1 MVQKT
6 YHITEF
12 SENKLESVLRETL
25 DSTAYREAARIL
37 LIIFEQNWDAE
48 KINGKLALIRETL
61 PKAEI
66 VGCTHYDD
74 MRQVERPE
82 ERSIL
87 SFLFFEESDFSIF
100 RCSLAGK
107 TEQCVGNLLKREM
120 NAREDVRCV
129 MALVSKSSHDIEKI
143 LKTANPAVPA
153 FGATALMRGA
163 FRSPTQ
169 EGYVF
174 DTDCC
179 YTETFLAVIFYGA
192 KLRVKASYHLGW
204 IPVGRAMTVTDT
216 LDNYTVK
223 EIDGEPAAE
232 IYRKYLGLP
241 YRRTPLNIVNICEF
255 PMTTARG
262 EFLAARIPY
271 AWTDDGNLLFQIPV
285 GKGERFRL
293 SYGLPQQLFEEI
305 HADADAFRTFQPQ
318 GILMV
323 ACMNR
328 MVFLRERERLETDA
342 YRRIAPDAAFLH
354 GNSEIFW
361 NDGAGSELHSAMI
374 AVGLKEDN
382 GAAAFEFSEPSVPAA
397 SEFSEPSA
405 PAERSGAA
413 AESCVIPLENRL
425 MTFMRAVT
433 GDLEETTA
441 ELLRL
446 KENLED
452 EVERKTRQNESL
464 SFHVVQTLAEAIDAK
479 DSYTNGHS
487 GRVAVYSREIARRA
501 GYDWNACNEIYMMG
515 LLHDVGKIGVPDA
528 VINKPGKLTDEE
540 YEQIKNHPVMGAR
553 ILKAIREMPN
563 LVTGARWHHEKYDGS
578 GYPDGLKGED
588 IPEEAR
594 IIGVADAYD
603 AMTSN
608 RSYRRFMPQSA
619 VREQIAKGKGTQF
632 DPRFADIMLQMMDED
647 REYNMREK

>member
-12 SENKLESVLRETL
+12 SGDKLKSVLLETR
-25 DSTAYREAARIL
+25 SSAAYREAARVL
-37 LIIFEQNWDAE
+37 LIIFEQNWDTE
-48 KINGKLALIRETL
+48 RIHRKLALIRETL

-74 MRQVERPE
+74 MRQVEAPE

-87 SFLFFEESDFSIF
+87 SFLFFEESGFSVL

-107 TEQCVGNLLKREM
+107 TEQYVGNLLRRETD
-120 NAREDVRCV
+120 ARADVRCA
-129 MALVSKSSHDIEKI
+129 MALVSKSRHDIEKI
-143 LKTANPAVPA
+143 LRAANPSVPV
-153 FGATALMRGA
+153 FGETALLKGA
-163 FRSPTQ
+163 FHDTSR

-174 DTDCC
+174 DTDGC
-179 YTETFLAVIFYGA
+179 YTETFLAVIFHGE

-204 IPVGRAMTVTDT
+204 IPVGRTMTVTDT
-216 LDNYTVK
+216 LDDYTVTK
-223 EIDGEPAAE
+223 IDGAPAAE

-241 YRRTPLNIVNICEF
+241 YRGSPLNNINICEF

-262 EFLAARIPY
+262 ALLVARIPY
-271 AWTDDGNLLFQIPV
+271 AWTDEGELRFRIPV
-285 GKGERFRL
+285 SRGERFRL
-293 SYGLPQQLFEEI
+293 SYGLPQQLFDEI
-305 HADADAFRTFQPQ
+305 YADADAFRAFQPQ
-318 GILMV
+318 GIVMT

-342 YRRIAPDAAFLH
+342 YRRIAPDAVFSH

-361 NDGAGSELHSAMI
+361 NYGAGSELHSALI
-374 AVGLKEDN
+374 AVGFKEEN
-382 GAAAFEFSEPSVPAA
+382 GAAAVPSES
-397 SEFSEPSA
+397 SA
-405 PAERSGAA
+405 PAECPGTAGN
-413 AESCVIPLENRL
+413 CIVPLENRL

-433 GDLEETTA
+433 GDLEEATA

-446 KENLED
+446 KDNLED
-452 EVERKTRQNESL
+452 EVEKKTRENESL
-464 SFHVVQTLAEAIDAK
+464 SLHVVQTLTEAIDAK

-501 GYDWNACNEIYMMG
+501 GYSEKAQNEIYMMG

-540 YEQIKNHPVMGAR
+540 YERIKNHPVMGAR

-578 GYPDGLKGED
+578 GYPDGLKGEN

-608 RSYRRFMPQSA
+608 RSYRRFMNQDA
-619 VREQIAKGKGTQF
+619 VREQIARGKGTQF

-647 REYNMREK
+647 TEYKMHER

>member
-6 YHITEF
+6 YHIAEF
-12 SENKLESVLRETL
+12 SEEKLKSVLLETL
-25 DSTAYREAARIL
+25 SSKAYREAARIL
-37 LIIFEQNWDAE
+37 LVIFEQNWDTE
-48 KINGKLALIRETL
+48 KIKRKLALIRETL

-74 MRQVERPE
+74 MRQIEEAE

-87 SFLFFEESDFSIF
+87 SFLFFEDSAFSVF
-100 RCSLAGK
+100 RCPLSGK
-107 TEQCVGNLLKREM
+107 TEQSVGNLLRREI
-120 NAREDVRCV
+120 NACENARCV
-129 MALVSKSSHDIEKI
+129 MTLVSKSRHDIEKI
-143 LKTANPAVPA
+143 LRAANPSVPA
-153 FGATALMRGA
+153 FGATALLQ
-163 FRSPTQ
+163 SPFHGLAG
-169 EGYVF
+169 EGYAL
-174 DTDCC
+174 DTEGC
-179 YTETFLAVIFYGA
+179 YRETFIAVIFHGEN
-192 KLRVKASYHLGW
+192 LRVKASYHLGW
-204 IPVGRAMTVTDT
+204 IPVGRTMTVTDT
-216 LDNYTVK
+216 SDDYTVTK
-223 EIDGEPAAE
+223 IDGEPAAE

-241 YRRTPLNIVNICEF
+241 YRGTPLNNINICEF

-262 EFLAARIPY
+262 AFLAARIPY
-271 AWTDDGNLLFQIPV
+271 AWTDDGSLLFQIPV

-305 HADADAFRTFQPQ
+305 YADADAFRDFQPQ
-318 GILMV
+318 AILMT

-328 MVFLRERERLETDA
+328 MVFLREREPLETDA
-342 YRRIAPDAAFLH
+342 YRRIVPDAAFAH

-361 NDGAGSELHSAMI
+361 NHGAGSELHSALI
-374 AVGLKEDN
+374 AVGFKEET
-382 GAAAFEFSEPSVPAA
+382 GAAALSA
-397 SEFSEPSA
+397 EPSA
-405 PAERSGAA
+405 PAKRSGAA
-413 AESCVIPLENRL
+413 AENVIPLENRL

-433 GDLEETTA
+433 GDLEETTS
-441 ELLRL
+441 ELLLL

-452 EVERKTRQNESL
+452 EVERKTRENESL
-464 SFHVVQTLAEAIDAK
+464 SLHVVQTLAEAIDAK

-501 GYDWNACNEIYMMG
+501 GYSEKAQNEIYMMG

-540 YEQIKNHPVMGAR
+540 YERIKNHPVMGAR

-578 GYPDGLKGED
+578 GYPDGLKGGD

-608 RSYRRFMPQSA
+608 RSYRRFMSQDA
-619 VREQIAKGKGTQF
+619 VREQIARGKGTQF
-632 DPRFADIMLQMMDED
+632 DPRFADIMLQMIDED
-647 REYNMREK
+647 TEYKMHES